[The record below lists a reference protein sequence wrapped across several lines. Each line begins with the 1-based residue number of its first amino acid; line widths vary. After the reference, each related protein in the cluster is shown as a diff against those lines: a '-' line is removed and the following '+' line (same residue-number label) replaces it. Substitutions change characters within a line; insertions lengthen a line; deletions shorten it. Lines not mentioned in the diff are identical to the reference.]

1 MSDTVTIPAPGAD
14 KPADTPASEVKTP
27 AAGKTELAPQADKPA
42 GKDEQQTALKPE
54 GETQEKPDDAESR
67 RKQRNRERWQNMK
80 REHSEAL
87 ERARRAEAEVAK
99 IRTAKPDYSQYTDP
113 GEELAARTANH
124 IRSQQVG
131 DYERQA
137 QEDRARADRAMAEA
151 WHMHRVE
158 MSEQHPDFDAKV
170 AQTPI
175 HDRAIPFI
183 VNSENGG
190 EVAYWLAN
198 NLEKAAQLKVQF
210 ETDPASALIELG
222 RIEARLTV
230 PEAKRVS
237 AAPKPAATLA
247 GGSSP
252 MGFDPRSAS
261 VDDFA
266 AQLKKAKLI
275 R

>member
-1 MSDTVTIPAPGAD
+1 MSDTIPAPGAD

-67 RKQRNRERWQNMK
+67 RKARNRERWQAMK
-80 REHSEAL
+80 Q
-87 ERARRAEAEVAK
+87 ERVTAIQRAERAEAELNRIRNAK
-99 IRTAKPDYSQYTDP
+99 TDYSQYTDP
-113 GEELAARTANH
+113 GEELAARTADML
-124 IRSQQVG
+124 RKQQAE
-131 DYERQA
+131 DYGESARQDRERA
-137 QEDRARADRAMAEA
+137 NRAMVEA
-151 WHMHRVE
+151 WQVQRAE
-158 MSEQHPDFDAKV
+158 MREKYQDFDAV
-170 AQTPI
+170 FDAVPLHQ
-175 HDRAIPFI
+175 RAAPFI
-183 VNSENGG
+183 VESEVGG
-190 EVAYWLAN
+190 EIAYWLGKNPDAAN
-198 NLEKAAQLKVQF
+198 RLAHQF
-210 ETDPASALIELG
+210 ETDPARALIELG
-222 RIEARLTV
+222 RIEARLSV
-230 PEAKRVS
+230 PETKRVS